1 MEGNEKQKKTKKD
14 NGTTGFVKVEVVKE
28 FFQKQFGP
36 FKGGHFFIL
45 GIVVIILII
54 GLALNKNSVSKGEYP
69 EYSMVYQNADGELKV
84 IAKNQKEGIKISS
97 DSETRDVIYAN
108 KTNRYILF
116 EKNNSLYLY
125 DSKKKDDT
133 TKILSDVVGAYF
145 TPNDKYVVAL
155 DTEGHMYSYNYKKD
169 KEKLDSDVT
178 SIKDCTDT
186 KVLYVKDGSLYIRSL
201 NAKKDDKVKIED
213 SGVFYASISED
224 GKRVV
229 YITEKDKDLKYY
241 IIGNGKTDKIDSDV
255 VEYYCDTTCKHMY
268 YVTNDSE
275 SKLYYYNGKEGE
287 KVASDVYEIV
297 DVDVL
302 NKQVV
307 YAKEDDKEFTLYYK
321 KAVKGDEVKIDDSLE
336 KLTSAYIYNGKG
348 IYYINDDSEL
358 KYAKINGSKI
368 GDVKT
373 VVEDAIDGVIA
384 YKKGIILVADT
395 DKRSNGDLYFVSGSK
410 GKKVDSDVYSSY
422 LKVSINGNRVF
433 YLKDYSSNSGD
444 LYTTTGGKGK
454 KIDSD
459 VYRYVYVNDKT
470 VYYLKDFS
478 SSKKYGDMYLYNGS
492 KGKKVVEDVTSM
504 ATNKNYY
511 KVK

>member
-1 MEGNEKQKKTKKD
+1 
-14 NGTTGFVKVEVVKE
+14 
-28 FFQKQFGP
+28 
-36 FKGGHFFIL
+36 
-45 GIVVIILII
+45 
-54 GLALNKNSVSKGEYP
+54 
-69 EYSMVYQNADGELKV
+69 
-84 IAKNQKEGIKISS
+84 
-97 DSETRDVIYAN
+97 
-108 KTNRYILF
+108 
-116 EKNNSLYLY
+116 
-125 DSKKKDDT
+125 
-133 TKILSDVVGAYF
+133 
-145 TPNDKYVVAL
+145 
-155 DTEGHMYSYNYKKD
+155 
-169 KEKLDSDVT
+169 
-178 SIKDCTDT
+178 
-186 KVLYVKDGSLYIRSL
+186 
-201 NAKKDDKVKIED
+201 
-213 SGVFYASISED
+213 
-224 GKRVV
+224 
-229 YITEKDKDLKYY
+229 
-241 IIGNGKTDKIDSDV
+241 
-255 VEYYCDTTCKHMY
+255 MY

-373 VVEDAIDGVIA
+373 VVEDAIDGIIA